1 MFPRYIALRLRRN
14 ERGSAQGESFLLM
27 NIFIRPEQPKDI
39 PVIHALNAS
48 AFPTDA
54 EVRLVDV
61 LRANGKAVYSFVAVN
76 EQDEV
81 LGHVLY
87 SPVTTPL
94 PSNGLGI
101 APVAVKP
108 EFQNQGIGS
117 QLIRASLAEVKA
129 DGCDFVVLLGNP
141 AYYHRFGFQTASS
154 FGMQNEY
161 GADEAFMVL
170 NLSGR
175 ELPNGFV
182 RYAEEFGLFSL

>member
-1 MFPRYIALRLRRN
+1 
-14 ERGSAQGESFLLM
+14 M

-39 PVIHALNAS
+39 PAIHALVAS

-54 EVRLVDV
+54 EARLVDA
-61 LRANGKAVYSFVAVN
+61 LRANGKAIYSFVAVN

-94 PSNGLGI
+94 PSHGLGL

-117 QLIRASLAEVKA
+117 KLIRSSLIEIKA
-129 DGCDFVVLLGNP
+129 DGFDFVVLLGSP
-141 AYYHRFGFQTASS
+141 EYYHRFGFQTASA
-154 FGMQNEY
+154 FGLQNEY
-161 GADEAFMVL
+161 GVDKELMVL
-170 NLSGR
+170 RLSEN
-175 ELPNGFV
+175 ELPNGLV
-182 RYAEEFGLFSL
+182 RYAAEFGLFSV